1 MNTKLTI
8 GLEARFSKTPDQKIW
23 TEDGPGYSFWQRYLD
38 VFESVEVL
46 ARVQDISDV
55 SPRWNRADG
64 ERVRF
69 ISLPYYIGPYQYLR
83 NAMKIDKITMAVV
96 QKADAVI
103 LRTPGQISNRLF
115 YYLRKNSHPYGV
127 EVVGDPYDVFAP
139 GAVRHPL
146 RPFFRW
152 SGKRQLQEQ
161 CRWALG
167 AAYVTG
173 NALQRRYPNDL
184 YSTHYSSI
192 DIGTDAYAAYPK
204 TQFGAAGLFRLV
216 FVGSLAQLYKGPDI
230 LIDALTQ
237 YLSTGHS
244 GVKLIMIGEGQ
255 FRTALEEQVAR
266 RGMNDIVTFLGQLPS
281 GEAVRKELLQADL
294 FVLPSRT
301 EGLPRA
307 MIEAMACG
315 LPCIGTN
322 VGGIPELLAPEDLV
336 APGDARELAAKI
348 KEVLSNPLRLS
359 SMSTR
364 NLERAKDFRADI
376 LNQRRRNFYQY
387 LRAKTELWMEKKIIL

>member
-146 RPFFRW
+146 RPFLRW
-152 SGKRQLQEQ
+152 SGKRQLHEQ

-173 NALQRRYPNDL
+173 KALQHRYPNDK
-184 YSTHYSSI
+184 YSTNYSSI
-192 DIGTDAYAAYPK
+192 DIGVDAYAVSPK
-204 TQFGAAGLFRLV
+204 TQFGTVGLFRLV

-237 YLSTGHS
+237 CLSAGHS

-364 NLERAKDFRADI
+364 NLERAKDYRSDI

-387 LRAKTELWMEKKIIL
+387 LRAKTELWMEKK